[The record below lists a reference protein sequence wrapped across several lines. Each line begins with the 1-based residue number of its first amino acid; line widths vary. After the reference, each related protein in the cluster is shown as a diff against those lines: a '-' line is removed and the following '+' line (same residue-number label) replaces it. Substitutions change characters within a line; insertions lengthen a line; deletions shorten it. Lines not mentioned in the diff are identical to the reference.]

1 MARRPAYN
9 TLAERARR
17 AEARRL
23 LLAEVTDAGDRAEE
37 LVPAFS
43 AWIQLLRREHEY
55 EAMSGRP
62 YDRWARPE
70 RALTEQ
76 MRSARDHMEMA
87 WSYAYAASAA
97 HDAGKILY
105 QRASES
111 LLAALGNA
119 RDACPYSDAENA
131 ALKALYPEG

>member
-1 MARRPAYN
+1 MAKRPAYN
-9 TLAERARR
+9 TLAERSRR

-23 LLAEVTDAGDRAEE
+23 LLAEVADAGDRAEE
-37 LVPAFS
+37 LVPAIS
-43 AWIQLLRREHEY
+43 AWIQALRREREY

-87 WSYAYAASAA
+87 WSYAYAGGAA
-97 HDAGKILY
+97 HDAGDALY

-119 RDACPYSDAENA
+119 RDACPYSDAETA
-131 ALKALYPEG
+131 ALNALYPKG

>member
-1 MARRPAYN
+1 MARRPTYN

-87 WSYAYAASAA
+87 WSYAYAAGAA
-97 HDAGKILY
+97 HDAGAVLSL
-105 QRASES
+105 RASES

-119 RDACPYSDAENA
+119 RDACPYSGAETA